1 MGEKTDKDKKE
12 DRKNL
17 AGAASGM
24 NDITSELYG
33 QAAKGHV
40 VAYTGVDNE
49 SGKILKRSLKKISHY
64 KVNPNDANRN
74 LHQQAG
80 FSAEVK
86 EQALENEESILKGS
100 SHRTYRTDDLDSV
113 NDTLYDLKQVGA
125 DGKVIPGTG
134 VQMKFLGKDAEA
146 CLKELR
152 KPKLQKYYD
161 ANEKIMVPK
170 DYYQGIL
177 EHADERIAKL
187 QKQLDHA
194 NASGKV
200 ELAAKHR
207 SEIEKLKK
215 IKESV
220 VPSKITSK
228 EAMYARTDP
237 VMSTVKD
244 IRRLS
249 HDAGKQGAKTAAA
262 IAGAIS
268 GTQAF
273 IDVLRGKKS
282 VSEAAGDVAS
292 VTAKSAATGYASNYL
307 IVASKSVLQNSKSL
321 VIRQLG
327 HSNLPTVV
335 VTTVVSSVNAI
346 GSWLSGDISGM
357 ECLNQ
362 MGRNAV
368 TISGSTLYAG
378 IGQAVIPIPFVGALI
393 GSMVGYVVTGIMYD
407 GLMKSWDELKRARE
421 ERKRVEAE
429 CERIKADIQTYRAEM
444 NRLWNQQFQNYKSS
458 FDRAFEEIGQALELG
473 DIDPYLSGMNR
484 ISKACGVES
493 ELNTKERLYDTVSDP
508 EANID
513 LNLK

>member
-1 MGEKTDKDKKE
+1 MDEKTDKDKKKIE
-12 DRKNL
+12 NRKNL

-49 SGKILKRSLKKISHY
+49 SGMILKRSLKKISHY

-100 SHRTYRTDDLDSV
+100 SHRTYRTDDLGSV
-113 NDTLYDLKQVGA
+113 NDTQYDLKRVGA
-125 DGKVIPGTG
+125 DGRVIPGTG
-134 VQMKFLGKDAEA
+134 VQMKFVGKDAEA
-146 CLKELR
+146 CLD
-152 KPKLQKYYD
+152 KLKSAEYQKYYD
-161 ANEKIMVPK
+161 ANAKIMVPK
-170 DYYQGIL
+170 DYYQGVL

-220 VPSKITSK
+220 APSKITSK

-244 IRRLS
+244 IHRLS
-249 HDAGKQGAKTAAA
+249 HDAGIQGAKTAAA

-282 VSEAAGDVAS
+282 VSEATGDVAS
-292 VTAKSAATGYASNYL
+292 DTAKSAATGYAGNYL
-307 IVASKSVLQNSKSL
+307 TVASKSVLQNSSSQ
-321 VIRQLG
+321 IIQSLG
-327 HSNLPTVV
+327 HSNLPGVVASTVL
-335 VTTVVSSVNAI
+335 SSVNAI

-357 ECLNQ
+357 ECLNK
-362 MGRNAV
+362 MGYNFGI
-368 TISGSTLYAG
+368 ISGTSLYAG
-378 IGQAVIPIPFVGALI
+378 LGQVLIPFPVVGALV
-393 GSMVGYVVTGIMYD
+393 GSMVGYIATGIMYD
-407 GLMKSWDELKRARE
+407 GLMKSWNELQRARE
-421 ERKRVEAE
+421 ERRRVEAE
-429 CERIKADIQTYRAEM
+429 CERIKAAIRAYRAEM
-444 NRLWNQQFQNYKSS
+444 NQLWNQQFRNYKSN
-458 FDRAFEEIGQALELG
+458 FERAFEEIGQALALG

-484 ISKACGVES
+484 IVETCGVEP
-493 ELNTKERLYDTVSDP
+493 EYKTKEEIYDAISDP
-508 EANID
+508 NSIIK
-513 LNLK
+513 L